1 VLFVVVFRSRR
12 RRVTV
17 SSVAYD
23 ATPLYFCRKE
33 CAFAAQT
40 MMELLAPITI
50 LFTTEMMT
58 ATTTNIGDDAAQ

>member
-1 VLFVVVFRSRR
+1 MMGHHF
-12 RRVTV
+12 
-17 SSVAYD
+17 
-23 ATPLYFCRKE
+23 YFCWKE

-40 MMELLAPITI
+40 TMELLAPITI